1 MKKEALRR
9 CHAFSTTWFKNL
21 TEKKKAAYDKCV
33 TLLLKRYK
41 MIFLVFENI
50 SDKLNSFKRNL
61 LSASIMNFQFSLK
74 AEENSP
80 TGENLEWLFR
90 N

>member
-1 MKKEALRR
+1 MKKEALPR

-41 MIFLVFENI
+41 MIFLVFSNT
-50 SDKLNSFKRNL
+50 SDKMNSFKRYR
-61 LSASIMNFQFSLK
+61 LSDSIMNFHFSLK
-74 AEENSP
+74 AEENSSIGKKP
-80 TGENLEWLFR
+80 
-90 N
+90 